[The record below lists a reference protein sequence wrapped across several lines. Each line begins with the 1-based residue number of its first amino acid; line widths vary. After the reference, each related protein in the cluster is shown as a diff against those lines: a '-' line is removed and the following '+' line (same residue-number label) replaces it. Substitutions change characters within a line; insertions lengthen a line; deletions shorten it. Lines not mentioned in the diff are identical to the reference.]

1 MWLSLEREGGV
12 TSVGSVGRGTGLGVV
27 RGRYGTTQ
35 GGSAGGYYY
44 AGG

>member
-1 MWLSLEREGGV
+1 MVSG
-12 TSVGSVGRGTGLGVV
+12 GSVGGGTGLGVV